1 MNQRH
6 FGGKLSSS
14 FYYAVPDP
22 DLEIRG
28 EGGGRWSPQ
37 NFSLTLQASVWS
49 KNKGGPPLD
58 LSLLQILRKNVLV
71 VETSYQ
77 NVWQKM

>member
-28 EGGGRWSPQ
+28 EGGGGEVVLPKF
-37 NFSLTLQASVWS
+37 FSDSS
-49 KNKGGPPLD
+49 G
-58 LSLLQILRKNVLV
+58 LSLV
-71 VETSYQ
+71 
-77 NVWQKM
+77 